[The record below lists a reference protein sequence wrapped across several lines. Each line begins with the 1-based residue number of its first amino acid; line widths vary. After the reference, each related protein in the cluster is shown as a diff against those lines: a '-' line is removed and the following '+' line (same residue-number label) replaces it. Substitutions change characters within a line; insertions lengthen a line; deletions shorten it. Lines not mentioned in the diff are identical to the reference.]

1 MSYNTSEKIKISP
14 RTEKRGVRQ
23 TSRSSK
29 IYKEF
34 AVLVVQDYEKVKRSK
49 KKIILNVT
57 FRQGKISKRFKDSER
72 SGDMLKCSKGLELS
86 AQELLHDNQYTFG
99 TKNILQTSIV

>member
-34 AVLVVQDYEKVKRSK
+34 AILVVQDYEKVKRSK
-49 KKIILNVT
+49 KKGILNVT
-57 FRQGKISKRFKDSER
+57 FRQGKISKRFKDK
-72 SGDMLKCSKGLELS
+72 GKFLKDSRTQKDLE
-86 AQELLHDNQYTFG
+86 
-99 TKNILQTSIV
+99 IC